1 MLVAQFDYLQRSPNH
16 VVLKVSNKYGQTLL
30 IVMCGLPKTV
40 QTHERELSSIRPIN
54 GSGGQGAGGQGS
66 IVDKA
71 SARDLLRAD
80 VSPMEI
86 DPNITFDSIGGGKV
100 CQGDILHLGVGGRVV
115 KVRTR
120 TDGSYGMLD
129 GFEASLLSMN
139 SVSYFAE
146 ARPDA

>member
-1 MLVAQFDYLQRSPNH
+1 M
-16 VVLKVSNKYGQTLL
+16 
-30 IVMCGLPKTV
+30 
-40 QTHERELSSIRPIN
+40 QTHERELSSIRPINSSGFSN

-100 CQGDILHLGVGGRVV
+100 CQEGVFYLGVGR
-115 KVRTR
+115 
-120 TDGSYGMLD
+120 
-129 GFEASLLSMN
+129 
-139 SVSYFAE
+139 
-146 ARPDA
+146 